1 MNKEWSELNKCMQE
15 QLRKEQTFSDGIE
28 TLLVLRKKMM
38 DEILR
43 MKRELS
49 TEDFSRMPF
58 PKANGYHSKTIA
70 YSLWHIF
77 RIEDIVAHSLIQRD
91 EEIFFLAEHRKHMN
105 APIITT
111 GNELQGQQIV
121 NFSQRLRLEQLYQ
134 YIEQVQESTNDL
146 LKNLTFRDMK
156 RKFDEED
163 KGRLRSLKVVST
175 EEQACWLIDYW
186 CGKDV
191 RGLVQM
197 PFSRHWIMH
206 VEASLR
212 IENKIRNNGK

>member
-15 QLRKEQTFSDGIE
+15 QLRKEPTFSDGIE
-28 TLLVLRKKMM
+28 KMLVLRKKMM

-49 TEDFSRMPF
+49 AEDFSSMPF

-91 EEIFFLAEHRKHMN
+91 KEIFFLAEYPKRMK

-121 NFSQRLRLEQLYQ
+121 DFSQRLDLEQLYQ
-134 YIEQVQESTNDL
+134 YIEQVQESTTDL
-146 LKNLTFRDMK
+146 LKNLTFSDMK
-156 RKFDEED
+156 RKFNEED
-163 KGRLRSLKVVST
+163 KQRLRNLKVVST
-175 EEQACWLIDYW
+175 DEQACWLIDYW

-206 VEASLR
+206 IEASLR
-212 IENKIRNNGK
+212 IENKIRTKGK